1 VNTRTLLVSA
11 AAGALV
17 IAGPAATALADTGD
31 LVLASSH
38 DDEDD
43 HGHSHDDDDHSH
55 DDDGQD
61 DEADGHDDDHGH
73 SHDDEGQDDE
83 ADGHDDDHGHSHDDD
98 EHDDAD
104 VLPSSVDAGSGG
116 LSTTA
121 LPGWLMALMGLGAL
135 GVVAPVAAAQR
146 RR

>member
-43 HGHSHDDDDHSH
+43 HGHSHDDDDHSQ
-55 DDDGQD
+55 DDD
-61 DEADGHDDDHGH
+61 
-73 SHDDEGQDDE
+73 GQDDE